1 MSVKEMPRR
10 HQIKTRMIDTRAN
23 VFGITNLGCV
33 VHSCSAKAAA
43 AALAATWPP
52 AKPNSQP

>member
-1 MSVKEMPRR
+1 MPRR